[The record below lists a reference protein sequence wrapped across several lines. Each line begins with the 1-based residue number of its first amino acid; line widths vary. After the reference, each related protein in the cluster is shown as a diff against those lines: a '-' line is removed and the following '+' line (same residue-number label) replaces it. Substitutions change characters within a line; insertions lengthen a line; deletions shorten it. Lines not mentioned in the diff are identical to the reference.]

1 MCCKIVLEYCV
12 FYTEKKTNPS
22 GCLMHLVE
30 SQKLGCEFCNNKP
43 SEVAD
48 NITWG
53 GALRLRQWTLQHNI
67 FILEEQ
73 SQTESCGVNPTL
85 YTP

>member
-12 FYTEKKTNPS
+12 FYTEEKTNPS

-53 GALRLRQWTLQHNI
+53 EH
-67 FILEEQ
+67 
-73 SQTESCGVNPTL
+73 
-85 YTP
+85 